1 MRLWNFALLL
11 LVGSLSYSQVAVG
24 ESEPAGGHSYQAEV
38 SKMLEILI
46 HSLYTNRSIFLRE
59 IISNASDALDKIKY
73 QYLTNP
79 KHPKNKDGEE
89 PGFDIHLKVD
99 HEKRTL
105 SLRDG
110 GVGMTKDE
118 LVAHLGSLG
127 ASGTKKFVEKLDE
140 TESKTPDDV
149 NTLIGQFGV
158 GFYSVFLVS
167 DTIKVISKSDN
178 SDKQWIWESKGD
190 GKFQIYEDPEGNTL
204 GRGTE
209 LLIYLKKDA
218 DEYMEEFKLKEII
231 HRYSQFVHFPIYLW
245 NVKPKEKP
253 KDKDDEDKDKEEE
266 SDIVIDEEEDKP
278 EEESVTEATPE
289 PEVEQWIWEH
299 VNEHE
304 PIWVREQAEVT
315 EDEYVSFYK
324 SMSHEYE
331 DPMFHYHFASKG
343 DDVGFKS
350 ILYVPGRAPHEG
362 YDARK
367 GAAHDNIRLYV
378 RRIFITDEFKD
389 LLPRYL
395 SFVRGVVDSDDLP
408 LNVSREILQESSI
421 IKLIKKKLVR
431 KCIEMFIEMAENESG
446 VKARRKLRKK
456 KREDGGEDYSYSK
469 FWREFG
475 KNIRLGIIEDGSNRQ
490 RLARLLRY
498 PSSTTEMKSSEAS
511 TSLDAYVKRMKP
523 RQKDIFYVTGESSS
537 KLSKLAVVEDA
548 RNHGI
553 EVLLMD
559 DAIDEYVV
567 ASLTQYDGKNLV
579 NLSKE
584 GVHLEELTDYEKEI
598 EALREKKYASFIE
611 WFNKIIE
618 DKTTR
623 KVHKIVLG
631 KRKTEQPLV
640 LSSPSGGMTPNLA
653 RILKGQT
660 LGDNR
665 MYVRDAEKIIEINYL
680 HPAVDEI
687 FNRYQ
692 ENAEDDVAINAAL
705 LLYETACHQSAF
717 EIDEVHNYAARMYS
731 MIAQGLDVED
741 HTTLLVE
748 KASDYEAPR
757 EEAKAEEEL

>member
-1 MRLWNFALLL
+1 MRFWSIALVLAIAS
-11 LVGSLSYSQVAVG
+11 VSSSPTMAVEENVA
-24 ESEPAGGHSYQAEV
+24 ESGGHSYQAEV

-73 QYLTNP
+73 MYLTNP
-79 KHPKNKDGEE
+79 KSPKNKDGEE
-89 PGFDIHLKVD
+89 PTFDIHLKVD

-105 SLRDG
+105 TLRDG

-118 LVAHLGSLG
+118 LSAHLGSLG
-127 ASGTKKFVEKLDE
+127 ASGTKKFVEKLDD
-140 TESKTPDDV
+140 TESKTQDDV

-158 GFYSVFLVS
+158 GFYSVFLVA

-178 SDKQWIWESKGD
+178 SDEQWIWESNGD
-190 GKFQIYEDPEGNTL
+190 GKFQLYEDPNGNTL

-209 LLIYLKKDA
+209 LVIYLRKDA

-245 NVKPKEKP
+245 NVKQKEKP
-253 KDKDDEDKDKEEE
+253 KAKDENEEDSE
-266 SDIVIDEEEDKP
+266 DIVIDEENEDEKQ
-278 EEESVTEATPE
+278 EEVVSEEKNE
-289 PEVEQWIWEH
+289 PEVEQWVWEH

-304 PIWVREQAEVT
+304 PIWIRDPAEVK
-315 EDEYVSFYK
+315 EDDYVSFYK

-331 DPMFHYHFASKG
+331 DPMHHYHFASKG

-350 ILYVPGRAPHEG
+350 ILYVPGRAPHDG
-362 YDARK
+362 YNSKK
-367 GAAHDNIRLYV
+367 GASHDNIRLYV

-408 LNVSREILQESSI
+408 LNVSREILQESKI
-421 IKLIKKKLVR
+421 IKLIQKKLVR
-431 KCIEMFIEMAENESG
+431 KCIDMFVEMAEDESG
-446 VKARRKLRKK
+446 IKQKRKLRKK
-456 KREDGGEDYSYSK
+456 KREDGGEEFSYSK

-475 KNIRLGIIEDGSNRQ
+475 KSIRLGIIEDSSNRQ
-490 RLARLLRY
+490 RLARLVRY
-498 PSSTTEMKSSEAS
+498 PSSTTEFKATESS
-511 TSLDAYVKRMKP
+511 TSLNEYISRMKP
-523 RQKDIFYVTGESSS
+523 RQRDIFYVVGESTS

-567 ASLTQYDGKNLV
+567 ASLTQYGGKNLV

-584 GVHLEELTDYEKEI
+584 GVQLEELTDYEKEI
-598 EALREKKYASFIE
+598 EVLREKKYATFIQ
-611 WFNKIIE
+611 WFSKIIE
-618 DKTTR
+618 KATHR
-623 KVHKIVLG
+623 KINKIVLG

-640 LSSPSGGMTPNLA
+640 LSSPSDGMTPNLA

-660 LGDNR
+660 FGDTR
-665 MYVRDAEKIIEINYL
+665 MYVKDAEKIVEVNYL
-680 HPAVDEI
+680 HPAVEEI
-687 FNRYQ
+687 FNRFQ
-692 ENAEDDVAINAAL
+692 EDENDEVSMNAAL

-717 EIDEVHNYAARMYS
+717 DIDEVHNYAARMYA
-731 MIAQGLDVED
+731 MIAQGLDVEN
-741 HTTLLVE
+741 HNTRLTE
-748 KASDYEAPR
+748 QASDYEAPQ
-757 EEAKAEEEL
+757 EDL